1 MYYLLCT
8 ILMDLS
14 VDFRMHF
21 VYLYFLKENY
31 KIMPFLLTAL
41 RSGFFL
47 LFIGH
52 FCLRREWF
60 VLIIYIFLTIFELF
74 IEQEEFK

>member
-14 VDFRMHF
+14 VDFRMRF

-41 RSGFFL
+41 RSGFFCCSL
-47 LFIGH
+47 VI
-52 FCLRREWF
+52 F
-60 VLIIYIFLTIFELF
+60 VLKENGLFLLYISF
-74 IEQEEFK
+74 